1 MTTEI
6 DVCEFNSREAAKFS
20 YDGLTIARTRAHA
33 LLLVLLSGG
42 GGLGGLALA
51 QWPQSRV
58 VALCAAVAAAWWF
71 FLALRVVTK
80 ATASVEV
87 RAWAINGLANA
98 IPKWQKYVD
107 EVHAE
112 GGKANLADEMR
123 LSAMRS
129 ADKAAAEYRQASTKV
144 FVALDRIYL
153 QMAATPLWC
162 VLAAA
167 AGVLLRL

>member
-1 MTTEI
+1 M
-6 DVCEFNSREAAKFS
+6 
-20 YDGLTIARTRAHA
+20 
-33 LLLVLLSGG
+33 
-42 GGLGGLALA
+42 
-51 QWPQSRV
+51 
-58 VALCAAVAAAWWF
+58 
-71 FLALRVVTK
+71 ALRVVTQ
-80 ATASVEV
+80 AMASVEV

-123 LSAMRS
+123 LSAMRN
-129 ADKAAAEYRQASTKV
+129 ADKSAVECRQASTKV